1 MEKIKSKN
9 QGDSWMEIS
18 NFDSYSRPDS
28 LVFSVV
34 IIALVTEGTATTV
47 WLKQISTLDV
57 RPQEQAK
64 KALQSFQLLAQL
76 SVMFLA
82 KRDMLFSFLEENA
95 GIS

>member
-18 NFDSYSRPDS
+18 NFDSYSRSDS

>member
-34 IIALVTEGTATTV
+34 IIALVTEV
-47 WLKQISTLDV
+47 NFNKLL
-57 RPQEQAK
+57 PQFDWNK
-64 KALQSFQLLAQL
+64 FPL
-76 SVMFLA
+76 
-82 KRDMLFSFLEENA
+82 
-95 GIS
+95 